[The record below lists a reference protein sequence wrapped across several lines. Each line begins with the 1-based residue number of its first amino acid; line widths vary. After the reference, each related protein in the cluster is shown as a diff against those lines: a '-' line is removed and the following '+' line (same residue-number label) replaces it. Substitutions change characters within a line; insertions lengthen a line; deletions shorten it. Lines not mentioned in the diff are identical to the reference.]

1 MEELLRQRQHLLA
14 VYNDI
19 LDYKRRYNEHGKYF
33 SSKVDCR
40 LMIFYVA
47 YEAIKR
53 FSYLNDDKSFIERV
67 IATRKVRKAAD
78 ELLRCLVLT
87 LAEGR
92 PGCIEF
98 KNYWLDLDLPVDVM
112 FGRTVVEKSQ
122 LRYFCKLE
130 S

>member
-1 MEELLRQRQHLLA
+1 MGMEELLRQRRDLLI
-14 VYNDI
+14 VYSN
-19 LDYKRRYNEHGKYF
+19 LLWYNKHGIDM
-33 SSKVDCR
+33 VDDK
-40 LMIFYVA
+40 LIITYGA
-47 YEAIKR
+47 YDAIRR

-98 KNYWLDLDLPVDVM
+98 TEDWINLYLPVDVM
-112 FGRTVVEKSQ
+112 FDRTVIEKPQ
-122 LRYFCKLE
+122 LRYLCKLE

>member
-1 MEELLRQRQHLLA
+1 MEELLRHRRHLLA
-14 VYNDI
+14 VYSNF
-19 LDYKRRYNEHGKYF
+19 LWYNKRGINM
-33 SSKVDCR
+33 VDAK
-40 LMIFYVA
+40 LSITYEA
-47 YEAIKR
+47 YDAIKR

-98 KNYWLDLDLPVDVM
+98 KNYWIDLDLPVDVM
-112 FGRTVVEKSQ
+112 FGRTVIEKPQ
-122 LRYFCKLE
+122 LRYLGKLE

>member
-1 MEELLRQRQHLLA
+1 MEELLRQRRDLLI
-14 VYNDI
+14 VYSN
-19 LDYKRRYNEHGKYF
+19 LLWYNKRGIN
-33 SSKVDCR
+33 
-40 LMIFYVA
+40 MIDAKLSITYEA
-47 YEAIKR
+47 YDAIKR

-98 KNYWLDLDLPVDVM
+98 KHYWIDLDLPVDVM
-112 FGRTVVEKSQ
+112 FGRTVIEKP
-122 LRYFCKLE
+122 
-130 S
+130 

>member
-1 MEELLRQRQHLLA
+1 MEELLRQRRELLI
-14 VYNDI
+14 VYSNLLWYD
-19 LDYKRRYNEHGKYF
+19 KHGGDV
-33 SSKVDCR
+33 VDDR
-40 LMIFYVA
+40 LMIT
-47 YEAIKR
+47 YEAYDAIRR

-92 PGCIEF
+92 PGCIEL
-98 KNYWLDLDLPVDVM
+98 KNYWIDLHLPVDLL
-112 FGRTVVEKSQ
+112 FGRTVIEKPQ
-122 LRYFCKLE
+122 LRYLCKLE

>member
-1 MEELLRQRQHLLA
+1 MEELLRQRRDLLI
-14 VYNDI
+14 VYSN
-19 LDYKRRYNEHGKYF
+19 LLWYNKRGINM
-33 SSKVDCR
+33 VDDK
-40 LMIFYVA
+40 LSITYEA
-47 YEAIKR
+47 YDAIKR

-98 KNYWLDLDLPVDVM
+98 KNYWIDLDLPVDLL
-112 FGRTVVEKSQ
+112 FGRTVIEKSQ
-122 LRYFCKLE
+122 LRYLCKLE